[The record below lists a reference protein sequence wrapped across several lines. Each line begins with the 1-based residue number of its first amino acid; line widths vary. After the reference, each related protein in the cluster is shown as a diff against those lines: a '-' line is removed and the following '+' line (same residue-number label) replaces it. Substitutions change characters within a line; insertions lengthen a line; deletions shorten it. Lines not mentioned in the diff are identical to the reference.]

1 MSGLCWPENAIPN
14 SLRRSRSFIT
24 LPPQEPRL
32 NAPATCYI
40 LKPVMRRLIA
50 LHGCLAMLFALL
62 MAPYQHVH
70 EGQCDGRGSNG
81 FYDDSTV
88 VHAHPF
94 FFSHVHADVFSVS
107 HQKDDRTSMGEPSE
121 EHASWWL
128 NNSSLILH
136 GAILPVVLA
145 KSTEVPTLAA
155 ASFSTITI
163 FDERGH
169 DPPPLDCSVPRAP
182 PA

>member
-1 MSGLCWPENAIPN
+1 
-14 SLRRSRSFIT
+14 
-24 LPPQEPRL
+24 
-32 NAPATCYI
+32 
-40 LKPVMRRLIA
+40 MRRVIA
-50 LHGCLAMLFALL
+50 LQGCLALVFAFFL
-62 MAPYQHVH
+62 APYQHVH

-94 FFSHVHADVFSVS
+94 FFPHVHADVFSVS
-107 HQKDDRTSMGEPSE
+107 HNKDDRTSMGEPSE

-128 NNSSLILH
+128 NNSSLILT
-136 GAILPVVLA
+136 GAILPVILP
-145 KSTEVPTLAA
+145 KSLEVPTLAA
-155 ASFSTITI
+155 ASFSSITI
-163 FDERGH
+163 VDERGH

>member
-1 MSGLCWPENAIPN
+1 
-14 SLRRSRSFIT
+14 
-24 LPPQEPRL
+24 
-32 NAPATCYI
+32 
-40 LKPVMRRLIA
+40 MRRVIA
-50 LHGCLAMLFALL
+50 LQGCLAVIFAFFL
-62 MAPYQHVH
+62 APYQHVH

-94 FFSHVHADVFSVS
+94 FLSHVHADVFSVS
-107 HQKDDRTSMGEPSE
+107 HNKDGRTSMEEPSE

-128 NNSSLILH
+128 NNSSLILS
-136 GAILPVVLA
+136 GAILLVVLP
-145 KSTEVPTLAA
+145 KSLEVPALTA
-155 ASFSTITI
+155 ASFSSITI
-163 FDERGH
+163 VDERGH

>member
-1 MSGLCWPENAIPN
+1 
-14 SLRRSRSFIT
+14 
-24 LPPQEPRL
+24 
-32 NAPATCYI
+32 
-40 LKPVMRRLIA
+40 MRRVIA
-50 LHGCLAMLFALL
+50 LQGCAALVFAFLL
-62 MAPYQHVH
+62 APYQHVH

-81 FYDDSTV
+81 FYDDSTI

-107 HQKDDRTSMGEPSE
+107 HYDDRTSMEEPSE

-128 NNSSLILH
+128 NNSSLILN
-136 GAILPVVLA
+136 GAILPVVLP
-145 KSTEVPTLAA
+145 KSAGVPALTA
-155 ASFSTITI
+155 ASFSSLTI

-169 DPPPLDCSVPRAP
+169 DPPPLGCSVPRAP